1 MTCSWAFVRAMLFCL
16 ALLSVHPLRGI
27 DRNWTGAASNHR
39 WSTASNWNP
48 AGAPQN
54 GDSLTL
60 RDYSTNDL
68 IGLNLH
74 SIQSF
79 SIGNCSIYGNG
90 LSLSSGIHSAQDVHL
105 RVHCQITL
113 SANQEFRLLNA
124 LSADLLLTGGLNLNG
139 FDLALNLY
147 SRFGT
152 LALSNVIS
160 GTGNI
165 TVREDFSAEY
175 SRVELG
181 APGIINT
188 FNGMVTLNSGILKL
202 LGSEPLGTDGVVLN
216 GGTLLFE
223 DATTAR
229 PLRFGQTFAMTALG
243 FSQWNGPIYLH
254 EDPPQGGTVPLTYI
268 SSSNRFVISGPI
280 SGPTNGLLRFFGR
293 VVELSGSAVDTFT
306 GALDAGCELL
316 LLNKSGGTRL
326 GARELAI
333 SVQSEVRWLANNQ
346 LAGANVTFGGI
357 SSLPNLNLL
366 NLNGFSD
373 TVGSI
378 TSFGGTIATATGEL
392 TMNGPLTQK
401 GGPFADRL
409 FIEGNLRLPSGFRT
423 VDVEPPNPSRIND
436 VVISAKV
443 HGPASLQKTGGGTL
457 WLTGANDYTGLTL
470 ISEGT
475 LVAGAS
481 GALGTTSSG
490 TIVADG
496 ATLSLS
502 SVGGTLGELISLRG
516 AGVGG
521 TNGALNVQSTL
532 SVTLRN
538 PTPSIFA
545 CLDLVTNAT
554 IRVGTSARL
563 IADGFI
569 SGIGPLTKTGPG
581 LLIFINAN
589 SNTYSGD
596 TIVAEGLLELR
607 KPNSALAMS
616 GNLILGPAPSGG
628 TAVVRLY
635 QNAGLPANAIVTANA
650 GALFDLNGMNQVLA
664 GLNLNDGG
672 GVQTGAGQLFFGA
685 TAFVRVGS
693 LSPAGSFAGSSI
705 SGNLRLSPSRTL
717 GFDVRAFASSA
728 SATGPELD
736 VPASITVDPREDP
749 DLGLAG
755 LNKTGSGRMRLSGNN
770 IHRGYTIVSDGTLEV
785 AGTQIYSTVAVQS
798 GARLRGAGTVGR
810 LFVDNGATVA
820 PGASLGTLTCSN
832 FNAGGGRGTL
842 EMELQGITPGTGYDR
857 LNVQGS
863 VRLTGMS
870 LSASLGFASAIG
882 NQFTIIANDGTDA
895 VVDTFTGLPQ
905 NAKFHVGGQ
914 QFTISYTGGTGND
927 VVLTRL
933 TTPPQP
939 LLVIQRV
946 PPNSVRLLWPT
957 NGAGY
962 FLQSHTNVAD
972 TNWSP
977 ALPPPFVAGTNHV
990 VTNAVTNLNFYRLSA
1005 P

>member
-1 MTCSWAFVRAMLFCL
+1 MFA
-16 ALLSVHPLRGI
+16 RG
-27 DRNWTGAASNHR
+27 
-39 WSTASNWNP
+39 
-48 AGAPQN
+48 
-54 GDSLTL
+54 
-60 RDYSTNDL
+60 
-68 IGLNLH
+68 
-74 SIQSF
+74 
-79 SIGNCSIYGNG
+79 
-90 LSLSSGIHSAQDVHL
+90 
-105 RVHCQITL
+105 
-113 SANQEFRLLNA
+113 
-124 LSADLLLTGGLNLNG
+124 
-139 FDLALNLY
+139 
-147 SRFGT
+147 
-152 LALSNVIS
+152 
-160 GTGNI
+160 
-165 TVREDFSAEY
+165 
-175 SRVELG
+175 
-181 APGIINT
+181 
-188 FNGMVTLNSGILKL
+188 
-202 LGSEPLGTDGVVLN
+202 
-216 GGTLLFE
+216 
-223 DATTAR
+223 
-229 PLRFGQTFAMTALG
+229 
-243 FSQWNGPIYLH
+243 
-254 EDPPQGGTVPLTYI
+254 
-268 SSSNRFVISGPI
+268 
-280 SGPTNGLLRFFGR
+280 
-293 VVELSGSAVDTFT
+293 
-306 GALDAGCELL
+306 ELL
-316 LLNKSGGTRL
+316 ILNKSGGTHI
-326 GARELAI
+326 GARQLSI
-333 SVQSEVRWLANNQ
+333 GFQSEVRWRANNQ
-346 LAGANVTFGGI
+346 LAGANMTVHGV
-357 SSLPNLNLL
+357 SSLA

-401 GGPFADRL
+401 GSPFASDRL
-409 FIEGNLRLPSGFRT
+409 FIEGNLRLPSGFRQF
-423 VDVEPPNPSRIND
+423 DVEASHPSQLND

-475 LVAGAS
+475 LVAGAI

-490 TIVADG
+490 TLVADG

-502 SVGGTLGELISLRG
+502 SLGGTLAERILLHG

-563 IADGFI
+563 TADGFI
-569 SGIGPLTKTGPG
+569 GGIGPLTKTGSG
-581 LLIFINAN
+581 LLIFTNAN

-607 KPNSALAMS
+607 KPNGARAMS
-616 GNLILGPAPSGG
+616 GNLILGPAPPGG

-635 QNAGLPANAIVTANA
+635 QNTGLPANAIVTANA
-650 GALFDLNGMNQVLA
+650 GGLLDLNGTNHVIA

-672 GVQTGAGQLFFGA
+672 RVQTGAGELIFGA
-685 TAFVRVGS
+685 SAFVRVGS
-693 LSPAGSFAGSSI
+693 LSQAGSFVGSSI
-705 SGNLRLSPSRTL
+705 SGNLKLSPNRTI

-728 SATGPELD
+728 SVTAPELD

-749 DLGLAG
+749 DLGRAG
-755 LNKTGSGRMRLSGNN
+755 LNKTGTGRMRLGGNN
-770 IHRGYTIVSDGTLEV
+770 VHRGNTVVSDGTLEV
-785 AGTQIYSTVAVQS
+785 SGTQIYSTVAVQS

-810 LFVDNGATVA
+810 LFVNNDATVA
-820 PGASLGTLTCSN
+820 PGASPGTLTCSN

-842 EMELQGITPGTGYDR
+842 EMELNGVTAGTGYDR

-870 LSASLGFASAIG
+870 LNASLGFASAVG

-895 VVDTFTGLPQ
+895 VVDTFLGLPQ
-905 NAKFHVGGQ
+905 NAKFHASGQ

-939 LLVIQRV
+939 RLVIQRV
-946 PPNSVRLLWPT
+946 PPDSVRLLWPT
-957 NGAGY
+957 NAVGY
-962 FLQSHTNVAD
+962 SLQSNTNVAN
-972 TNWSP
+972 TNWSLT
-977 ALPPPFVAGTNHV
+977 LPPPVVAGTNNI
-990 VTNAVTNLNFYRLSA
+990 VTNTVTNLNFYRLSA